1 MINMINSSGYISVEY
16 MNFLSN
22 VTTHNGMNPMT
33 SEGISCQKRDFLSM
47 ITYDNAP
54 KYTHTAALLSEDQYT
69 YSTSSCIF
77 LGKLF
82 KAGSGFVSLNIDKSK
97 LNVIT
102 RKEGISEGFLK
113 STGITKSIGGE
124 FLTDENENPINIPK
138 LITGKFPQVKWIFDN
153 FIQRDLLFYI
163 QQDIDI
169 TKSKTLIFY
178 NTIDCSDFDDFSPM
192 IRKIK
197 RGISCKR
204 P

>member
-1 MINMINSSGYISVEY
+1 M
-16 MNFLSN
+16 
-22 VTTHNGMNPMT
+22 
-33 SEGISCQKRDFLSM
+33 
-47 ITYDNAP
+47 
-54 KYTHTAALLSEDQYT
+54 
-69 YSTSSCIF
+69 
-77 LGKLF
+77 
-82 KAGSGFVSLNIDKSK
+82 